1 MPTIVILSPSFGRRP
16 SRDTSDGFAA
26 GAALSGTNKNS
37 RSPASAAA
45 DLRDDSVH
53 GGRAMVGTYECWSP
67 FARVNSAPEN
77 GVIRKVALLVNRIA
91 EALLAGFFLH
101 IAHVGLLLLQL

>member
-1 MPTIVILSPSFGRRP
+1 MTVFMEDARWW
-16 SRDTSDGFAA
+16 
-26 GAALSGTNKNS
+26 GAM
-37 RSPASAAA
+37 
-45 DLRDDSVH
+45 SV
-53 GGRAMVGTYECWSP
+53 GA

-101 IAHVGLLLLQL
+101 IAHVGLLLLQLSFELLRG